1 MSLPSKKVSVIIMTL
16 NAEEYIKNMLD
27 ILCKQSLKPAEIIV
41 ADSESTDKTVEIAK
55 TYDLVKIFE
64 VKRSEFDHGGSRDAA
79 LKESVGDFVLFFTQD
94 AVIEQNDYIEQITS
108 SFEDESVAMV
118 CARQK
123 AKTDAAHYERLIRNF
138 NYPMVKKVRTKADIV
153 TMGVKA
159 FYMSDACSAY
169 RRTAYFDLGGFEHP
183 ILTNEDMLIA
193 ARALEKGY
201 KIVYD
206 PSAYVLHSHNFT
218 CRQEFKRN
226 FDVAAFMVMHKNV
239 FAGMKIEGEG
249 MKLVKYVSK
258 GLLRQLHVI
267 SFIKFGMICIAKF
280 AGYRKG
286 LCIENMSLDEI
297 KKNSG
302 FPGWWK

>member
-1 MSLPSKKVSVIIMTL
+1 MSMSSRKVSVIIMTL
-16 NAEEYIKNMLD
+16 NAEMYIKNMLD
-27 ILCKQSLKPAEIIV
+27 ILCRQSLRPVEIIV

-55 TYDLVKIFE
+55 TYELVKIFD

-79 LKESVGDFVLFFTQD
+79 LRASVGDFVLFFTQD
-94 AVIEQNDYIEQITS
+94 AVIEQENYIEQITS
-108 SFEDESVAMV
+108 NFEDESVAMV

-123 AKTDAAHYERLIRNF
+123 AKTDAAHYERLIREF
-138 NYPMVKKVRTKADIV
+138 NYPMVKKVRTKADIDV
-153 TMGVKA
+153 MGVKA

-193 ARALEKGY
+193 ACALKKGY
-201 KIVYD
+201 KTVYD
-206 PSAYVLHSHNFT
+206 PSIYVLHSHNFT
-218 CRQEFKRN
+218 CKQEFKRN
-226 FDVAAFMVMHKNV
+226 FDVAAFMVMHKDV

-258 GLLRQLHVI
+258 GLLSRLHFI
-267 SFIKFGMICIAKF
+267 SFFKFGMICVAKF

-286 LCIENMSLDEI
+286 CCVESMGLDEI
-297 KKNSG
+297 KENSG
-302 FPGWWK
+302 LPGWWK

>member
-1 MSLPSKKVSVIIMTL
+1 MSLSSKKVSVIIMTL

-27 ILCKQSLKPAEIIV
+27 ILCKQSLMPIEIIV
-41 ADSESTDKTVEIAK
+41 ADSESTDNTVEIAK

-64 VKRSEFDHGGSRDAA
+64 IKRSEFDHGGSRNAA

-94 AVIEQNDYIEQITS
+94 AVIEQDDYIEQITS
-108 SFEDESVAMV
+108 NFEDESVAMV

-123 AKTDAAHYERLIRNF
+123 AKTGAAHYERLIRNF
-138 NYPMVKKVRTKADIV
+138 NYPMVKRVRTKADIEV
-153 TMGVKA
+153 MGVKA

-169 RRTAYFDLGGFEHP
+169 RRTAYFDLGGFEYP

-226 FDVAAFMVMHKNV
+226 FDVAAFMVMHKDV

-258 GLLRQLHVI
+258 GLLARLHFI
-267 SFIKFGMICIAKF
+267 SFVKFGLICIAKF

-286 LCIENMSLDEI
+286 LCVEKMDLDEI
-297 KKNSG
+297 KENSG

>member
-27 ILCKQSLKPAEIIV
+27 ILCKQSLKPVEIIV

-55 TYDLVKIFE
+55 TYDLVKIIE
-64 VKRSEFDHGGSRDAA
+64 VKRSEFDHGGSRDVA

-94 AVIEQNDYIEQITS
+94 AIIEQIDYIEQITS
-108 SFEDESVAMV
+108 NFDDGAVAMV

-138 NYPMVKKVRTKADIV
+138 NYPMVKKVRTKADIA

-193 ARALEKGY
+193 ARALEKDY

-206 PSAYVLHSHNFT
+206 PCAYVLHSHNFT
-218 CRQEFKRN
+218 FKQEFKRN
-226 FDVAAFMVMHKNV
+226 FDVAAFMVMHKDV
-239 FAGMKIEGEG
+239 FAGMNVEGEG

-258 GLLRQLHVI
+258 GLLSRLHFI
-267 SFIKFGMICIAKF
+267 SFIKFGMICVAKF
-280 AGYRKG
+280 TGYRKG
-286 LCIENMSLDEI
+286 LCVENMSLDEI
-297 KKNSG
+297 KENSG